1 MYIAQ
6 MLPAARRSAHAFT
19 AALLW
24 LGSMTTSPAL
34 AQGDADFQARCAGP
48 GVIRCYGFDD
58 LVDLTTGHPRT
69 LTNPV
74 DTTNSR
80 LYAPFGGSGLCTG
93 GQCWALDTALKA
105 SGASSLR
112 FEIPSNSPADTSGS
126 FRLNFRDDF
135 SVQIGAGEEFYVQ
148 YRERFSPDMLRAF
161 QTTNGQPSGWKQSI
175 VGLGDRVGQAIA
187 YSCTAEE
194 MVFTQNTKY
203 LGPTFYHGCG
213 FWEGMEFFDG
223 TQVRMQHQ
231 GPPNCYYPNDPLLGC
246 FRYAA
251 NEWMTFKQHVQIG
264 GWGVHPGNRVR
275 VWAAREGQAS
285 VKIFDS
291 QLSHPS
297 GFNIHRTDATARYGK
312 VWLLPYHTNK
322 SPNETHPI
330 AYIWY
335 DELIISRQDIPDPSS
350 DRVFFNGFENSGA
363 AALTAMQPGTD

>member
-213 FWEGMEFFDG
+213 FWEVMEFFDG

-231 GPPNCYYPNDPLLGC
+231 GPPNCYYPNDPPAGLFSL
-246 FRYAA
+246 RRQR
-251 NEWMTFKQHVQIG
+251 MDDLQ
-264 GWGVHPGNRVR
+264 
-275 VWAAREGQAS
+275 AARANRRLGRAPGQSRAR
-285 VKIFDS
+285 VGRARRTS
-291 QLSHPS
+291 QRENLRLAALAPQWLQHSSHGRHGEVWQGVVTALSH
-297 GFNIHRTDATARYGK
+297 
-312 VWLLPYHTNK
+312 
-322 SPNETHPI
+322 
-330 AYIWY
+330 
-335 DELIISRQDIPDPSS
+335 Q
-350 DRVFFNGFENSGA
+350 
-363 AALTAMQPGTD
+363 